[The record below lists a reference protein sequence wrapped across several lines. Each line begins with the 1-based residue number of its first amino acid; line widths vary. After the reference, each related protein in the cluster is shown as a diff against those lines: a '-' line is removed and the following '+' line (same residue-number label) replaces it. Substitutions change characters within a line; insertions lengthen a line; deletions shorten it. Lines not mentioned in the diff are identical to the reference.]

1 MKETVTTIEVRQ
13 KLGDLLNRVDLRH
26 DQFIIERKGKP
37 LAALV
42 PVEKLEQM
50 DRAARLLLL
59 EVLDRRKET
68 TASLSQAEADLLADE
83 AKHRQRKA
91 KRR

>member
-50 DRAARLLLL
+50 DRAARLYLL
-59 EVLDRRKET
+59 EVLERQKGV
-68 TASLSQAEADLLADE
+68 ASLSQAEAERLAEE

-91 KRR
+91 RRR

>member
-50 DRAARLLLL
+50 DRAARSYLL
-59 EVLDRRKET
+59 EVLERQKGVSSPSRPDVDQLT
-68 TASLSQAEADLLADE
+68 DE

-91 KRR
+91 RRR

>member
-13 KLGDLLNRVDLRH
+13 RLGDLLNRVDLRH

-42 PVEKLEQM
+42 PVEKLDQM
-50 DRAARLLLL
+50 ERAARLYLLD
-59 EVLDRRKET
+59 VLDRQKRIP
-68 TASLSQAEADLLADE
+68 SPSQADADQLADE

-91 KRR
+91 RRR

>member
-50 DRAARLLLL
+50 DRAARLYFL
-59 EVLDRRKET
+59 EVLERQKGV
-68 TASLSQAEADLLADE
+68 ASLSQAEAERLADE

-91 KRR
+91 RRR